1 MDLAHK
7 DEEHEEA
14 AKEIETVDHP
24 EEHLQ
29 VGGVVTQPALHF
41 CVCNIIDL
49 LCCPIC
55 ICVTTRLDGWR
66 AECSGLLRTS
76 TRFQG
81 SGTAWCRAP
90 CILQWMI
97 TLPDSFSNLFC
108 DNFCLDNLPTVPWP
122 PWTQAPNQTLL
133 PHQGRHCEHFACV
146 VWMLPWSSVGGLIC
160 PFASIWWGYIT
171 CAISS
176 PLQFALCVWK

>member
-1 MDLAHK
+1 MNDHFCHFRRLVQSFDGSVVLRPQQAEPRPHLFLHVLLADNDEGYGEYSNTHNGTYWFANKNTHTGANTDLAHK

-90 CILQWMI
+90 CILQ
-97 TLPDSFSNLFC
+97 
-108 DNFCLDNLPTVPWP
+108 
-122 PWTQAPNQTLL
+122 
-133 PHQGRHCEHFACV
+133 
-146 VWMLPWSSVGGLIC
+146 
-160 PFASIWWGYIT
+160 
-171 CAISS
+171 
-176 PLQFALCVWK
+176 